1 MSSVVV
7 LCRHGNT
14 FNKGDTV
21 VMVGARED
29 LPLTSFGEEQAK
41 KVGES
46 LREVGLSPA
55 RIISGP
61 LKRTKVFATIVAE
74 QTGCSEPV
82 KVDSRLIE
90 FDYGAWSGLSDKEII
105 ALSGEEVLHRWQ
117 NESLRPKDVTFYP
130 SVEMAQVEADLF
142 LSELEDLVGCSVVVT
157 SNGRLR
163 EFGHLLA
170 AAQAGKLKSFKVK
183 TGNSCVLVREGGAW
197 KIAGWDLSPE
207 ELRDELQLRAPV
219 V

>member
-14 FNKGDTV
+14 FDKGDKV

-29 LPLTSFGEEQAK
+29 LPLTAFGEEQAK
-41 KVGES
+41 MVGSS
-46 LREVGLSPA
+46 LHASGISPA
-55 RIISGP
+55 RIVSGP

-74 QTGCSEPV
+74 QTGVTEPV
-82 KVDSRLIE
+82 KVDARLVE
-90 FDYGAWSGLSDKEII
+90 FDYGAWSGLSDQEII
-105 ALSGEEVLHRWQ
+105 ALSGEDALLRWQ

-142 LSELEDLVGCSVVVT
+142 LSELEDLSGCSLVVT

-170 AAQAGKLKSFKVK
+170 ASHAGKPKSFKVK
-183 TGNSCVLVREGGAW
+183 TGNACLLLRDAGAW
-197 KIAGWDLSPE
+197 KIVGWDLSPDALRE
-207 ELRDELQLRAPV
+207 ELSRLSITT
-219 V
+219 

>member
-1 MSSVVV
+1 MSGIVI

-14 FNKGDTV
+14 FNKGDKV

-41 KVGES
+41 KMGVA
-46 LREVGLSPA
+46 LRDAAVTPA
-55 RIISGP
+55 RILSGP
-61 LKRTKVFATIVAE
+61 LKRTKVFADVVAE
-74 QTGCSEPV
+74 ETGIKDPV

-90 FDYGAWSGLSDKEII
+90 FDYGAWSGLSDQEIV
-105 ALSGEEVLHRWQ
+105 ALSGEDALHRWQ
-117 NESLRPKDVTFYP
+117 SESLRPKDVTFYP

-142 LSELEDLVGCSVVVT
+142 LSELEDLSGCSVIVT

-170 AAQAGKLKSFKVK
+170 ASQAGKPKSFKVK
-183 TGNSCVLVREGGAW
+183 TGNSCLLIRSAGAW
-197 KIAGWDLSPE
+197 RIVGWDLSPE
-207 ELRDELQLRAPV
+207 ELRDELRKVSVAE
-219 V
+219 

>member
-1 MSSVVV
+1 MSSIVV

-14 FNKGDTV
+14 FNKGDKV

-29 LPLTSFGEEQAK
+29 LPLTAFGEEQAK
-41 KVGES
+41 QLGAS
-46 LREVGLSPA
+46 LREAAVMPS

-74 QTGCSEPV
+74 ETAASEPV

-90 FDYGAWSGLSDKEII
+90 FDYGAWSGLSDQEIV
-105 ALSGEEVLHRWQ
+105 ALSGEDALLRWQ

-142 LSELEDLVGCSVVVT
+142 LSELSELSGCTVVVT

-170 AAQAGKLKSFKVK
+170 AAHAGKPKSFKVK
-183 TGNSCVLVREGGAW
+183 TGHSCVLTRSGGAW
-197 KIAGWDLSPE
+197 KIVGWDLSPE
-207 ELRDELQLRAPV
+207 ELREELGRISGPV
-219 V
+219 